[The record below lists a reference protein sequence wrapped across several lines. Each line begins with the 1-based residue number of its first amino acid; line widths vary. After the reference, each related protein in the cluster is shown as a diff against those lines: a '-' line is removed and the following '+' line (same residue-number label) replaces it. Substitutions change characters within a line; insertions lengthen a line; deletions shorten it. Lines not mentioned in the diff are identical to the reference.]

1 MRQGELTNGI
11 PVFDD
16 NNERLGESK
25 AAARSAISQVAISRI
40 IMAMPGMGEYQGNI
54 IILDYFEY
62 EVPIA
67 FSSPGAQPEVV
78 PFLVLNKSPYIFLI
92 IIPNFQLQI
101 QYTFEVKQKMYLFP
115 VYIYQ
120 FWFPYAVSQTYFC
133 SRGENKKQSWCKIV
147 QNVS

>member
-11 PVFDD
+11 PVFDE
-16 NNERLGESK
+16 NNDRLGESK

-54 IILDYFEY
+54 IILDYLEY
-62 EVPIA
+62 DVPIA

-92 IIPNFQLQI
+92 ISQIFSFRFSILLKLSRKCTYFQ
-101 QYTFEVKQKMYLFP
+101 
-115 VYIYQ
+115 YIYQ

-133 SRGENKKQSWCKIV
+133 PRGENKKQPWCKIV